1 VEQTERADWPS
12 YWGAWS
18 ADAVDV
24 RFLTKA
30 GATVHTADE
39 LPALL
44 QREDGFVWV
53 DLLATEEAAPVLTEA
68 FGCRPA
74 ALRVCLERNHIPQV
88 QTFPEH
94 VVLVLLVPERGDAGH
109 VHLLELD
116 QVISERAIVTVH
128 GPLNPVV
135 PLEAALT
142 ETATVWHA
150 VETGKLVPHSP
161 AELSHAIGSAVAR
174 RQQAFVSGMAGLVA
188 ELESSVMGS
197 DFRTPETLLDE
208 LFLLRHE
215 LLVVRT
221 MAEQCHHVFGRVQ
234 ALTDQLPGDA
244 GRFAADLADQFHR
257 VRSMADGEKDFLF
270 GVLEFYQ
277 SRISTKM
284 TIASERLAVLAVL
297 TLPITAIASIY
308 GMNFEHM
315 PELTKEWGYPA
326 TLCVMAVIVT
336 ILLRW
341 AKRQGWW

>member
-1 VEQTERADWPS
+1 M
-12 YWGAWS
+12 
-18 ADAVDV
+18 DV
-24 RFLTKA
+24 RFLTPEA
-30 GATVHTADE
+30 ATVHAVSE
-39 LPALL
+39 LPELL
-44 QREDGFVWV
+44 QRPDGFVWV
-53 DLLATEEAAPVLTEA
+53 DVPRAEDAEDVLRDV

-74 ALRVCLERNHIPQV
+74 AVRLCLERNHIPQV

-94 VVLVLLVPERGDAGH
+94 VVLVLHVPERGEAGH

-116 QVISERAIVTVH
+116 QVVDARAIVTVH

-135 PLEAALT
+135 PLEAALV
-142 ETATVWHA
+142 ETASVWHA
-150 VETGKLVPHSP
+150 IESGKLRPTTP
-161 AELSHAIGSAVAR
+161 AELSHAISSAIAR

-188 ELESSVMGS
+188 ELEISVMGS
-197 DFRTPETLLDE
+197 DFRKPELLLDE

-221 MAEQCHHVFGRVQ
+221 MADQSHHVFGRVQ

-315 PELTKEWGYPA
+315 PELSKEWAYPL
-326 TLCVMAVIVT
+326 TLAVMAAIVT
-336 ILLRW
+336 LLLRW

>member
-1 VEQTERADWPS
+1 M
-12 YWGAWS
+12 
-18 ADAVDV
+18 DV
-24 RFLTKA
+24 RYLA
-30 GATVHTADE
+30 PEGATVHGADE
-39 LPALL
+39 LPELL
-44 QREDGFVWV
+44 RRTDGFVWV
-53 DLLATEEAAPVLTEA
+53 DVPRPQDAEGVLRDV

-74 ALRVCLERNHIPQV
+74 AVRLCLERNHIPQV

-94 VVLVLLVPERGDAGH
+94 VVLVLHVPERGDSGH

-116 QVISERAIVTVH
+116 QVVDPRAIVTVH

-135 PLEAALT
+135 PLEVALV
-142 ETATVWHA
+142 ETGSVWHA
-150 VETGKLVPHSP
+150 IEGGKLHPASP
-161 AELSHAIGSAVAR
+161 AELSHAISSAIAR
-174 RQQAFVSGMAGLVA
+174 RQQAYVSGMASLVA
-188 ELESSVMGS
+188 ELETSVMGS
-197 DFRTPETLLDE
+197 DFRKPELLLDE

-221 MAEQCHHVFGRVQ
+221 MAEQSHHVFGRVQ

-308 GMNFEHM
+308 GMNFKHM
-315 PELTKEWGYPA
+315 PELSQQWTYPLTLFLMAAIA
-326 TLCVMAVIVT
+326 TL
-336 ILLRW
+336 LLRW

>member
-1 VEQTERADWPS
+1 MCRDLRSLASACP
-12 YWGAWS
+12 AWS
-18 ADAVDV
+18 AGAVDV
-24 RFLTKA
+24 RFLTVD
-30 GATVHTADE
+30 GATEHSAQE

-44 QREDGFVWV
+44 ERTDGFVWV
-53 DLLATEEAAPVLTEA
+53 DLVASDGAEQVLRDV
-68 FGCRPA
+68 FSCRPA
-74 ALRVCLERNHIPQV
+74 VVRLCLERNHIAQI
-88 QTFPEH
+88 QTFAEH
-94 VVLVLLVPERGDAGH
+94 VVLVLLVPERGEAGH

-116 QVISERAIVTVH
+116 QVLDERAIVTVH

-135 PLEAALT
+135 PVEAALV
-142 ETATVWHA
+142 ETRSVWHA
-150 VETGKLVPHSP
+150 IQAGKLRPHSP

-174 RQQAFVSGMAGLVA
+174 HQQAFVSGMAGLVA
-188 ELESSVMGS
+188 ELESKVMGN
-197 DFRTPETLLDE
+197 DFRKPELLLDE

-221 MAEQCHHVFGRVQ
+221 MAEQSHHVFGRVQ

-257 VRSMADGEKDFLF
+257 VRSMADGEKEFLF

-297 TLPITAIASIY
+297 TLPVTAIASIY

-315 PELTKEWGYPA
+315 PELSQRWAYPA
-326 TLCVMAVIVT
+326 ALLLMATIVS
-336 ILLRW
+336 LLMRW
-341 AKRQGWW
+341 ARRQGWW

>member
-1 VEQTERADWPS
+1 M
-12 YWGAWS
+12 
-18 ADAVDV
+18 DV
-24 RFLTKA
+24 RFLTPA
-30 GATVHTADE
+30 GATEHTSAE

-44 QREDGFVWV
+44 ERPDGFVWV
-53 DLLATEEAAPVLTEA
+53 DLVHADEQAEKVLREVFA
-68 FGCRPA
+68 CRPA
-74 ALRVCLERNHIPQV
+74 AVRLCQERNHIPQI
-88 QTFPEH
+88 QTFAEH
-94 VVLVLLVPERGDAGH
+94 VVLVLLVPERGEAGH

-116 QVISERAIVTVH
+116 QVLHERAIVTVH

-142 ETATVWHA
+142 ETRAVWKA
-150 VETGKLVPHSP
+150 VETGKLMPHSP
-161 AELSHAIGSAVAR
+161 AELSHAISSAVAR

-188 ELESSVMGS
+188 ELETSVMGS
-197 DFRTPETLLDE
+197 DFRKPEMLLDE

-221 MAEQCHHVFGRVQ
+221 MAEQSHHVFGRVL

-297 TLPITAIASIY
+297 TLPVTAIASIY
-308 GMNFEHM
+308 GMNFKHM
-315 PELTKEWGYPA
+315 PELSLEWAYPV
-326 TLCVMAVIVT
+326 TLLVMASIAVM
-336 ILLRW
+336 LLRW
-341 AKRQGWW
+341 ARRQGWW

>member
-1 VEQTERADWPS
+1 VTT
-12 YWGAWS
+12 
-18 ADAVDV
+18 V
-24 RFLTKA
+24 RFLGA
-30 GATVHTADE
+30 DGATEHGVDDLPE
-39 LPALL
+39 LL
-44 QREDGFVWV
+44 RRTDGFVWV
-53 DLLATEEAAPVLTEA
+53 DVPRAEDAEPVLRDV

-74 ALRVCLERNHIPQV
+74 AVKLCVERNHIPQV

-94 VVLVLLVPERGDAGH
+94 VVLVLLVPERGEAGH

-116 QVISERAIVTVH
+116 QVVAERAIVTVH

-135 PLEAALT
+135 PLEAALS
-142 ETATVWHA
+142 ETASVWHA
-150 VETGKLVPHSP
+150 IKSGKLHPQSP
-161 AELSHAIGSAVAR
+161 AELSHAISSAVAR
-174 RQQAFVSGMAGLVA
+174 RQQAFVSGMAGFVA
-188 ELESSVMGS
+188 ELETSVMSS
-197 DFRTPETLLDE
+197 DFRKPELLLDE

-221 MAEQCHHVFGRVQ
+221 MAEQSHHVFGRVQ

-315 PELTKEWGYPA
+315 PELSKAWAYPL
-326 TLCVMAVIVT
+326 TLCVMAAIVT

>member
-1 VEQTERADWPS
+1 VN
-12 YWGAWS
+12 
-18 ADAVDV
+18 V
-24 RFLTKA
+24 RFLTA
-30 GATVHTADE
+30 ERATVHDASE
-39 LPALL
+39 LPVLL
-44 QREDGFVWV
+44 QRTDGFVWV
-53 DLLATEEAAPVLTEA
+53 DLVDGEETEQVLRDVFA
-68 FGCRPA
+68 CRPA
-74 ALRVCLERNHIPQV
+74 VVRLCVERNHIPQL
-88 QTFPEH
+88 QPFPEH
-94 VVLVLLVPERGDAGH
+94 VVVVLHVPERGEAGH

-116 QVISERAIVTVH
+116 QVLDERAIVTVH

-135 PLEAALT
+135 PVEAALV
-142 ETATVWHA
+142 ETRSVWHA
-150 VETGKLVPHSP
+150 IETGKLRPQSP

-174 RQQAFVSGMAGLVA
+174 RQQAFISGMAGLVA

-197 DFRTPETLLDE
+197 DFRKPELLLDE

-221 MAEQCHHVFGRVQ
+221 MAEQSHHVFGRVQ

-297 TLPITAIASIY
+297 TLPVTAIASLY
-308 GMNFEHM
+308 GMNFKHM
-315 PELTKEWGYPA
+315 PELSQPWAYPA
-326 TLCVMAVIVT
+326 TLLVMASIVA
-336 ILLRW
+336 LLMRW
-341 AKRQGWW
+341 ARRQGWW